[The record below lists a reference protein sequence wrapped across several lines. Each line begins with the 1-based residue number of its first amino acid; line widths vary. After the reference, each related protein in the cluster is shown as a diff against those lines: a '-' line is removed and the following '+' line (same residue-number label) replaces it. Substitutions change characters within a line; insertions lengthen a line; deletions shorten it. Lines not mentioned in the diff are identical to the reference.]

1 MERESRLTGDPRAV
15 RLAIVL
21 AAACLLVLFF
31 WRLGAAPLLDPDE
44 GRYTEVPREMLA
56 RGDFV
61 TPHLDGVLYF
71 EKPPL
76 HYWLVAA
83 AIRTIGLNA
92 LAPRLPSALFAL
104 LGVLLVYT
112 LGSALGGQRAGLVA
126 AAALGTSPLYVTL
139 GRLATLDMTLSVLLT
154 LTLVC
159 FWFAHREEEPRRR
172 RLLWYGAFL
181 AAALAV
187 LAKGLIGIVIPGA
200 IVLLYLLAT
209 GGWRILRSVPW
220 ASGLA
225 AFLLVGVPWHLLA
238 ALRNPDFLW
247 FYFVHEH
254 VLRYLTPVA
263 ERQEPF
269 WYFVAVL
276 ALGCVPW
283 SGLFPSSM
291 RQLAWRRL
299 RASLGD
305 HPEVSFLLIWAGFVL
320 VFFSA
325 SQSKLIPYILPAL
338 PPLAILVGLLVARLR
353 EGALSRS
360 PLEAGGVIAGGALT
374 GVYGLFFLWAGLG
387 KIHRAGLAGVVSP
400 GLLLPGVA
408 LLLLGALVALSGVVA
423 GWRWRLVALLAAS
436 CAISISI
443 AGVVPLVGRERSS
456 AAVAQTLRA
465 ELEPGDLVFTYRC
478 YPESLPVYLRR
489 TVGVAAY
496 EGELAFGISHLE
508 PSERARRFPDA
519 EQFRVIWGSDRR
531 VFVVG
536 GRDWAR
542 RMAADGIT
550 HARLLWQGDAL
561 VLLSN
566 EGPPIRSNG
575 YPAVGEKSE
584 TSASIASHR

>member
-1 MERESRLTGDPRAV
+1 MTDDSGFTGDPRAV

-21 AAACLLVLFF
+21 GAVCLLVLFF

-83 AIRTIGLNA
+83 AIRTLGLNS
-92 LAPRLPSALFAL
+92 LAPRLPSAFFAL

-112 LGSALGGQRAGLVA
+112 LGVATGGQRAGLVA

-139 GRLATLDMTLSVLLT
+139 GRLATLDMTLSFFLT
-154 LTLVC
+154 LALVC
-159 FWFAHREEEPRRR
+159 FWFAHREGEPRRA
-172 RLLWYGAFL
+172 RLLWYGTFL

-209 GGWRILRSVPW
+209 GGWRVLRTIPW
-220 ASGLA
+220 ISGLA
-225 AFLLVGVPWHLLA
+225 LFLLVAVPWHLLA

-263 ERQEPF
+263 EREEPF
-269 WYFVAVL
+269 WYFVAIL

-283 SGLFPSSM
+283 AGLFPSAM
-291 RQLAWRRL
+291 RLLAWRRL
-299 RASLGD
+299 RASLGER
-305 HPEVSFLLIWAGFVL
+305 PQVAFLLIWVGFVL

-338 PPLAILVGLLVARLR
+338 PPLAVLVGLLVARLR
-353 EGALSRS
+353 EGVLSRS
-360 PLEAGGVIAGGALT
+360 KLDAGGLIAGGALT

-400 GLLLPGVA
+400 GLLLPGVV
-408 LLLLGALVALSGVVA
+408 LVVLGALVAFSGVLA
-423 GWRWRLVALLAAS
+423 RWRWRLVALLAAS

-443 AGVVPLVGRERSS
+443 AGVVPLVGHERSS
-456 AAVAQTLRA
+456 EAVAESLRA

-489 TVGVAAY
+489 TVGVAEY
-496 EGELAFGISHLE
+496 EGELAFGISHLA
-508 PSERARRFPDA
+508 PDERARRFPNA
-519 EQFRVIWGSDRR
+519 EQFRAIWDSRVR
-531 VFVVG
+531 VFAVG

-542 RMAADGIT
+542 RMAADGLT
-550 HARLLWQGDAL
+550 HVRLLWQGDAL

-566 EGPPIRSNG
+566 EGSRS
-575 YPAVGEKSE
+575 
-584 TSASIASHR
+584 